1 MHQDPLAQIAA
12 ALADR
17 YDVKHRI
24 GIGGMSTVY
33 LAEDRRHG
41 RPVAIKVLR
50 PDLAATLGSDRF
62 LREISIAA
70 RLQHP
75 HILTLIDSGE
85 ADGFL
90 YYVMPFV
97 EGESLRRRLNHE
109 GELPVEDVVNLMH
122 DVADALAHAHAQGV
136 VHRDI
141 KPDNILLT
149 GRQAQVMDFGVAKAV
164 SEASARSGI
173 TSAGT
178 AVGTPAY
185 MAPEQAAADPNV
197 DHRADIYALG
207 VVAYELLTGRIPFEH
222 ESPQQLIAAH
232 VTQDPVPLLDVR
244 PTVPTGM
251 AEVVMRCLAKLP
263 ADRWQ
268 SADELVRALESV
280 RTTGGATS
288 GIASGV
294 RTATPAQ
301 RRWWPWIAAAATVA
315 VGVGAWLA
323 IPRAGE
329 APPEAALDP
338 ARIAVLYFDDRS
350 PGQDMGYLADG
361 LTEAL
366 IQELSRV
373 DALRVISRNGV
384 RPFRGGAVTLDSIVR
399 ALEVGTL
406 VEGSVARS
414 GDVVRVT
421 VDLVDA
427 ATEEHL
433 ESRTLE
439 QPWEELF
446 ALQDALSAE
455 VSRFLRQRLG
465 REIRVRERLAE
476 TESVEAWELV
486 QRAEGLRQESASL
499 ANSGDSAAA
508 ERALVVAD
516 SMLLEAQRLDRDWS
530 EPRLLRGWVAA
541 DHAVMSTVLVF
552 ESDTRWNRVAL
563 ELANEVLRRQP
574 DHARALELRGTVEW
588 RLAQNPDAGESDA
601 MLQAAERD
609 LRAAVTAD
617 PRRAVAWSELSDL
630 LRRGTR
636 FAEAKSAAVRALQ
649 ADQFLESAPDVTFQL
664 YETSLELKQL
674 DEAERWCAEG
684 QRRFGTENFSI
695 CRLFLLA
702 LPGGPEPSPDEGWE
716 TLDQIVAVSPRHSVE
731 VNRSV
736 GLAWQ
741 SSVLARAGRGDSARA
756 VLDRARDTAGETLKP
771 WIDYYGSNTLLQ
783 LGDRSG
789 ALDLLR
795 RFLTANPS
803 RKSYLASDW
812 MIEPLWDDPAF
823 KEMVDTTR

>member
-1 MHQDPLAQIAA
+1 MHQDPFPQIAA

-24 GIGGMSTVY
+24 GIGGMATVY
-33 LAEDRRHG
+33 LAEDRRHQ
-41 RPVAIKVLR
+41 RPVAIKVLQ
-50 PDLAATLGSDRF
+50 PELAATLGSDRF

-85 ADGFL
+85 AGGFL

-109 GELPVEDVVNLMH
+109 GELPVEDVVEIMH
-122 DVADALAHAHAQGV
+122 DLADALAHAHAQGV

-197 DHRADIYALG
+197 DHRADLYALG
-207 VVAYELLTGRIPFEH
+207 VVAYELLTGRVPFDYDT
-222 ESPQQLIAAH
+222 PQELIAAH
-232 VTQDPVPLLDVR
+232 VTRDPVPILDVR
-244 PTVPTGM
+244 ATLPTGV
-251 AEVVMRCLAKLP
+251 AQIVMRCLEKRP

-268 SADELVRALESV
+268 SADELVRALETV
-280 RTTGGATS
+280 RTGTSAAS
-288 GIASGV
+288 GIASHV
-294 RTATPAQ
+294 RIASPGR
-301 RRWWPWIAAAATVA
+301 RRWLPWIGVVAAATVGA
-315 VGVGAWLA
+315 VAWML
-323 IPRAGE
+323 IPQGGE
-329 APPEAALDP
+329 APVATALDP

-350 PGQDMGYLADG
+350 PAQNVSYLADG
-361 LTEAL
+361 LTESL

-384 RPFRGGAVTLDSIVR
+384 RPYRGGAVTLDSIVR
-399 ALEVGTL
+399 ALQVGTL

-427 ATEEHL
+427 ETEEHL

-446 ALQDALSAE
+446 ALQDTLSAE
-455 VSRFLRQRLG
+455 VSRFLRERLG

-486 QRAEGLRQESASL
+486 QRAEGLRQESDSL
-499 ANSGDSAAA
+499 AGFGDSIAA
-508 ERALVVAD
+508 ERSLMVAD
-516 SMLLEAQRLDRDWS
+516 SMLIEAQRLDRQWV
-530 EPRLLRGWVAA
+530 EPTLVRAWVAA
-541 DHAVMSTVLVF
+541 DRAVMSSVLRYA
-552 ESDTRWNRVAL
+552 SDTRWNHVAL
-563 ELANEVLRRQP
+563 ELTDEVLGRRP
-574 DHARALELRGTVEW
+574 GYAAALELRGIVEW
-588 RLAQNPDAGESDA
+588 RLAQAPDADDADA
-601 MLQAAERD
+601 MRQAAEQD
-609 LRAAVTAD
+609 LRAAVSTD
-617 PRRAVAWSELSDL
+617 PRRALAWSTLSDL
-630 LRRGTR
+630 LRRNAR
-636 FAEAKSAAVRALQ
+636 FAAAKRAALQ
-649 ADQFLESAPDVTFQL
+649 ALEADQFLEEASDVTFRL
-664 YETSLELKQL
+664 YETSLELKEF

-684 QRRFGTENFSI
+684 RRRFQTENFAI
-695 CRLFLLA
+695 CHLFLVA
-702 LPGGPEPSPDEGWE
+702 LPGGPRADPDEGWE
-716 TLDQIVAVSPRHSVE
+716 TLDEIVALSPRQSTD

-741 SSVLARAGRGDSARA
+741 SAVLARAGQGDSARA
-756 VLDRARDTAGETLKP
+756 VLGRARDAASENLKP
-771 WIDYYGSNTLLQ
+771 WIDYYGANTLLQ
-783 LGDRSG
+783 LDDRRG
-789 ALDLLR
+789 ALDLLQQ
-795 RFLTANPS
+795 FLRANPG
-803 RKSYLASDW
+803 RKTYLASDW

-823 KEMVDTTR
+823 ERMVDTTK